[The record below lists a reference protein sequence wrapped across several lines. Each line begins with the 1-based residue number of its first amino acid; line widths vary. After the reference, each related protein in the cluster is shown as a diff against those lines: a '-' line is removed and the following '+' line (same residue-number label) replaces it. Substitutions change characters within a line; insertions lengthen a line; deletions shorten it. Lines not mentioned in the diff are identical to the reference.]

1 MEAVRRARV
10 RARLNQFKQEHAA
23 SKAAAG
29 GIVVQEPMS
38 PERAEELERILA
50 LPDARSVSAEQMA
63 YRRKIEMDLDAVEPI
78 DEERAA

>member
-1 MEAVRRARV
+1 
-10 RARLNQFKQEHAA
+10 
-23 SKAAAG
+23 
-29 GIVVQEPMS
+29 MS